1 MTLPFMN
8 WDDVGPDDVVETV
21 VMPDQLG
28 SALQDQSED
37 HYSQQ
42 SADRFPGYVDGT
54 LAGGPLA
61 SGPLGV
67 VNKMFGKFVSKVAKA
82 DPATIEKPKD
92 LQPLVPGF
100 FDLPL
105 TDFFAPLLNALMGVG
120 GGVLGGALSG
130 IADFFSGKWQQVDD
144 IQDGQTS
151 LNDRVDLLSPLE
163 DYGSC
168 YAPGQG
174 GLLVNGTGV
183 KPFTQQIGPM
193 TGCHTDGSGRIVLE
207 DKGLWEITARMSWS
221 WTVLSGTVAWY
232 VRVLRPDGSVF
243 SQQLDRVNDANEM
256 TRHITT
262 TVVVPDSGYKVEVY
276 VSSSVTGREIFG
288 GPTHNRLIVHHITRS
303 TDFPI

>member
-1 MTLPFMN
+1 M
-8 WDDVGPDDVVETV
+8 GISPDKKV
-21 VMPDQLG
+21 PDG
-28 SALQDQSED
+28 SANSGSSTAAGLAAFSARTEEEWRESTTRSPFKDSFNPIGAIFQGLLMALQ
-37 HYSQQ
+37 
-42 SADRFPGYVDGT
+42 
-54 LAGGPLA
+54 
-61 SGPLGV
+61 
-67 VNKMFGKFVSKVAKA
+67 
-82 DPATIEKPKD
+82 
-92 LQPLVPGF
+92 
-100 FDLPL
+100 
-105 TDFFAPLLNALMGVG
+105 
-120 GGVLGGALSG
+120 G
-130 IADFFSGKWQQVDD
+130 IATGIFGFLDDIAGLFELRWQQIDD

-193 TGCHTDGSGRIVLE
+193 TGCHADGSGRIVLE

-232 VRVLRPDGSVF
+232 VRILRPDGSVF
-243 SQQLDRVNDANEM
+243 SQQLDRVTDANEM

-262 TVVVPDSGYKVEVY
+262 TVVVPDPGYRVEVY